1 MDQLLIKLIKRENKK
16 INRIRL
22 KLGWCAFTIFATSYI
37 TGMGLIVQTPPEFPY
52 YWLCVCMGFLLLLFS
67 VTFLHY
73 SSKKINKRVN
83 IKLKT
88 DTEKN
93 YTKRVIKEYLI
104 SGGYYHHELIK
115 HLITTFESRY
125 KDKINAAIIISL
137 VIFVISPAWGLIL
150 NIAYSKDNNMSVIFI
165 LTSLMIGIVFFI
177 YLLIKILTS
186 YKYYLDSYIVTQ
198 LKEISTEC
206 LFEEINKRKVN

>member
-22 KLGWCAFTIFATSYI
+22 KLGWLAFIIFTITYLAGI
-37 TGMGLIVQTPPEFPY
+37 WLIVETSPKFSY
-52 YWLCVCMGFLLLLFS
+52 YWLRVCMGILLLLFS
-67 VTFLHY
+67 ATFLHY

-104 SGGYYHHELIK
+104 SGGYYHHKLIEQ
-115 HLITTFESRY
+115 LITTFESRY

-150 NIAYSKDNNMSVIFI
+150 NITYSKDNNISEIFI
-165 LTSLMIGIVFFI
+165 LTSLMIGVVFFI
-177 YLLIKILTS
+177 YFLINILTS
-186 YKYYLDSYIVTQ
+186 YKYFLDSYIVTQ
-198 LKEISTEC
+198 LKEISTER